1 MEPFGSF
8 ASDLFTRWAD
18 LDISIDL
25 LNSSCISSA
34 GKRHKQRLLAEIQKA
49 LIHGGKLLL
58 VQPFCFCLSFLNAC
72 FSILPHY

>member
-1 MEPFGSF
+1 VEPFGSF

-34 GKRHKQRLLAEIQKA
+34 GKRRKQRLLVEIQRA
-49 LIHGGKLLL
+49 LINMGKLLL
-58 VQPFCFCLSFLNAC
+58 VQAFCFCLYLLNAC